1 MSTPSSIFAEK
12 AKTIERGHTTTQ
24 RNPERINRAP
34 SLTDVTHPFGLGVAA
49 SQLNYNII
57 FCLRLTPQ
65 ANGFRRF
72 AAFDND

>member
-1 MSTPSSIFAEK
+1 MGKQKKEASYLI
-12 AKTIERGHTTTQ
+12 I
-24 RNPERINRAP
+24 
-34 SLTDVTHPFGLGVAA
+34 TDVTHPFGLGVAA

>member
-1 MSTPSSIFAEK
+1 MNQK
-12 AKTIERGHTTTQ
+12 Y
-24 RNPERINRAP
+24 
-34 SLTDVTHPFGLGVAA
+34 DVTHPVCLGVAA
-49 SQLNYNII
+49 TQLNYNII